1 MKRIVDIFCLLLF
14 TWILSLFVYYLQLTT
29 LKYFEI
35 EHVGIQNFFFWC
47 KIGNALIEI
56 TKKDNI
62 LRHKITKFYEI
73 STFINFMKSAANV
86 NLGGS
91 WKTKNLQSFTVE

>member
-1 MKRIVDIFCLLLF
+1 ML
-14 TWILSLFVYYLQLTT
+14 VY
-29 LKYFEI
+29 KI
-35 EHVGIQNFFFWC
+35 FFFWC

-56 TKKDNI
+56 TKKNNI
-62 LRHKITKFYEI
+62 LRHKITRFYEI